1 MRQRPWRQSRDD
13 CPGQGRKLPAS
24 NGRALFRDV
33 AYADGL
39 AVANPLRPLTAWEE
53 MDKKDKDQQQEAAK
67 PANTRTVPK
76 QPRWPGL
83 GGNSGIK
90 NAKSVHGR
98 MPTGRGSA
106 RGR

>member
-1 MRQRPWRQSRDD
+1 
-13 CPGQGRKLPAS
+13 
-24 NGRALFRDV
+24 
-33 AYADGL
+33 
-39 AVANPLRPLTAWEE
+39 
-53 MDKKDKDQQQEAAK
+53 MDKKDKDRMQEAVK
-67 PANTRTVPK
+67 PANPKAVPK

-90 NAKSVHGR
+90 SAKSVHSR

>member
-1 MRQRPWRQSRDD
+1 
-13 CPGQGRKLPAS
+13 
-24 NGRALFRDV
+24 
-33 AYADGL
+33 
-39 AVANPLRPLTAWEE
+39 
-53 MDKKDKDQQQEAAK
+53 MDTKDKDQKPGQEAAK
-67 PANTRTVPK
+67 PANNSKPALK

-98 MPTGRGSA
+98 MLTGRGSA

>member
-1 MRQRPWRQSRDD
+1 
-13 CPGQGRKLPAS
+13 
-24 NGRALFRDV
+24 
-33 AYADGL
+33 
-39 AVANPLRPLTAWEE
+39 
-53 MDKKDKDQQQEAAK
+53 MDKKEKDQKQDQEVVKPVSSK
-67 PANTRTVPK
+67 PALK

-90 NAKSVHGR
+90 NARSVHGR